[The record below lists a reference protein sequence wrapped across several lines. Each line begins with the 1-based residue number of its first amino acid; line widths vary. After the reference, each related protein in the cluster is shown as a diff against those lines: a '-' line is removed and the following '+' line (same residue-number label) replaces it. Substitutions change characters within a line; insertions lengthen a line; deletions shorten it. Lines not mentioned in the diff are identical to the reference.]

1 MKMLSDLS
9 PLEREIQEKTE
20 KIAKQY
26 TLRFWILGLLALTAD
41 IAMIRAVWN
50 GIFAKYITGVFPLS
64 TWAAILLGIA
74 FVIFL
79 NKMKPTPEK
88 ITDVMVWIE
97 KFKVVE
103 KSASRTI
110 TVQLLLMVAIEYL
123 A

>member
-79 NKMKPTPEK
+79 NKMKHTPEK

-103 KSASRTI
+103 KSASQTI